1 MNIQTRA
8 YNLKNLN
15 SRFKFTKKDVG
26 QTLEDLYNAT
36 EDPDLRDKLALL
48 YSTMTP
54 KTPVKNNPLAWVA
67 IATDPKCDRNMFD
80 KMLVTRGYAIG
91 CDGYRIHAYKL
102 PASQAADLEGQC
114 IDANGNIL
122 DIKNNIPVDHMLK
135 MLIEDEYPLTDTFD
149 LSKCT
154 VVAGGLLTKTSVEDN
169 QFFDLE
175 LFGQKCR
182 FNKKMIEQA
191 FNGRQAVKVCT
202 INEFNGQQAV
212 RFMLSDTETAVVM
225 PVRIR

>member
-80 KMLVTRGYAIG
+80 KMVVAKGYAIG

-102 PASQAADLEGQC
+102 PASQAADLEGQY

-122 DIKNNIPVDHMLK
+122 AIEKRNDLPVDHMLK

-149 LSKCT
+149 ISKCT
-154 VVAGGLLTKTSVEDN
+154 VEADEYSSDT
-169 QFFDLE
+169 FFDLE

-182 FNKKMIEQA
+182 FNKKSIEQA

-202 INEFNGQQAV
+202 SAEFKGQQAV
-212 RFMLSDTETAVVM
+212 RFMLSETETAIVM
-225 PVRIR
+225 PVRIK

>member
-80 KMLVTRGYAIG
+80 KMVVAKGYAIG

-102 PASQAADLEGQC
+102 PASQAADLEGQY

-122 DIKNNIPVDHMLK
+122 AIEKRNNCQLPMENILK
-135 MLIEDEYPLTDTFD
+135 MLVEAEYPLTDTFD
-149 LSKCT
+149 VSKCT
-154 VVAGGLLTKTSVEDN
+154 VEDN
-169 QFFDLE
+169 QFFALE

-202 INEFNGQQAV
+202 SAEFKGQQAV
-212 RFMLSDTETAVVM
+212 RFMLSETETAIVM
-225 PVRIR
+225 PVRIK

>member
-54 KTPVKNNPLAWVA
+54 KPAVKNNPLAWVA
-67 IATDPKCDRNMFD
+67 TATDPKCYRNQFD
-80 KMLVTRGYAIG
+80 KMVVTRGYAIG

-102 PASQAADLEGQC
+102 PASQAADLEGQY
-114 IDANGNIL
+114 IDASGNIL
-122 DIKNNIPVDHMLK
+122 AIEKRNDLPVDHMLT
-135 MLIEDEYPLTDTFD
+135 MLVDDEYLLTDTFD
-149 LSKCT
+149 VSKCT
-154 VVAGGLLTKTSVEDN
+154 VEDN

-202 INEFNGQQAV
+202 TNEFNGQQSV

-225 PVRIR
+225 PVRIK

>member
-54 KTPVKNNPLAWVA
+54 KPAVKNNPLAWVA
-67 IATDPKCDRNMFD
+67 TATDPKCYRNQFD
-80 KMLVTRGYAIG
+80 KMVVTRGYAIG

-102 PASQAADLEGQC
+102 PASQAADLEGQY
-114 IDANGNIL
+114 IDASGNIL
-122 DIKNNIPVDHMLK
+122 AIEKRNDLPVDHMLT
-135 MLIEDEYPLTDTFD
+135 MLVDDEYLLTDTFD
-149 LSKCT
+149 VSKCT
-154 VVAGGLLTKTSVEDN
+154 VEDN

-202 INEFNGQQAV
+202 SAEFKGQQAA
-212 RFMLSDTETAVVM
+212 RFMLSETETAVIM

>member
-1 MNIQTRA
+1 MNIQTHA
-8 YNLKNLN
+8 YNLKCD
-15 SRFKFTKKDVG
+15 SSVRFTKKDAPE
-26 QTLEDLYNAT
+26 TLEQLYNAT
-36 EDPDLRDKLALL
+36 DDVDLREKLAML
-48 YSTMTP
+48 YSTMTTKP
-54 KTPVKNNPLAWVA
+54 AVKNNPLAWVST
-67 IATDPKCDRNMFD
+67 ATDPNCDRNHMCD
-80 KMLVTRGYAIG
+80 KMVVARGYAIG

-102 PASQAADLEGQC
+102 PASQAADLEGQY

-122 DIKNNIPVDHMLK
+122 AIEKRNDLPVDHMLK
-135 MLIEDEYPLTDTFD
+135 MLVEAEYPLTDTFD
-149 LSKCT
+149 VSKCT
-154 VVAGGLLTKTSVEDN
+154 VEDN

-202 INEFNGQQAV
+202 SAEFKGQQAA
-212 RFMLSDTETAVVM
+212 RFMLSETETAVIM

>member
-1 MNIQTRA
+1 MNIQTHA
-8 YNLKNLN
+8 YNLKCD
-15 SRFKFTKKDVG
+15 SSVRFTKKDAPE
-26 QTLEDLYNAT
+26 TLEQLYNAT
-36 EDPDLRDKLALL
+36 DDVDLREKLALL

-202 INEFNGQQAV
+202 TNEFNGQQAV

>member
-67 IATDPKCDRNMFD
+67 IATDPNCDRNHMCD
-80 KMLVTRGYAIG
+80 KMVVARGYAIG
-91 CDGYRIHAYKL
+91 CDGFRIHGYKL
-102 PASQAADLEGQC
+102 PASQAADLEGQY
-114 IDANGNIL
+114 IDASGNIL
-122 DIKNNIPVDHMLK
+122 AIEKRNNLPMEHILK
-135 MLIEDEYPLTDTFD
+135 MLVDDEYPLTDTFD
-149 LSKCT
+149 VSKCT
-154 VVAGGLLTKTSVEDN
+154 VEDN

-191 FNGRQAVKVCT
+191 FNGRQSVQVCT
-202 INEFNGQQAV
+202 TTEFNGQQAV
-212 RFMLSDTETAVVM
+212 RFMISDTEAAVIM
-225 PVRIR
+225 PVRFVK